1 MVVVRED
8 LKKQQRDKNE
18 LMLMGAKVRIM
29 AGSKAGVPEAQRM
42 LSDSLVGS

>member
-8 LKKQQRDKNE
+8 LKKQQRKKVE

-29 AGSKAGVPEAQRM
+29 AGPEAGVPEAQCIK
-42 LSDSLVGS
+42 GC